1 MPRPSALAL
10 IGAIAVTASLAPAVA
25 IAAPVTGAVLDGT
38 TLAPVAGATV
48 TAPDGTTARTGATGK
63 FRFADLPPGPTA
75 LSVTARGYED
85 ATETIELGED
95 GMIDL
100 TLLLF
105 TPGAASEIIEVA
117 GEAPLPP
124 APGKQDLRRE
134 EITRIPGARGDAL
147 TTVRSLPGVANA
159 QAQGAGSGQI
169 VIRGAAPE
177 DSVVLV
183 DGIEIPVLYHFF
195 GIQSIL
201 PSEFIENIEFLPGG
215 FGVEE
220 GRATGGV
227 INVVTRSEAA
237 PEASGFA
244 ELSFINVAGFVQTP
258 LTKKKDLQLTA
269 AVRRSTIDLILPV
282 VVPDSAN
289 LSFTTAPQYYD
300 GQLRLD
306 WRPRDGD
313 RVSVLAL
320 TSFDLLSLVNDNLD
334 PNEPDFSGAK
344 FDNETS
350 FSRVIASWVHA
361 RKGVD
366 NRVVLSGGVSGFR
379 FEVGEDRYLRFS
391 QQAVELRDDAGY
403 KVNDQ
408 VKLRAGVAARWDRRD
423 VNVRFPAAPQEG
435 EPPPSNFSTLPLVDY
450 QRIINNDVAA
460 AYAAVDL
467 RPYAGTT
474 LTSGVRLD
482 YYDHIGEITMSPR
495 VQLSQDIGEDWTLR
509 GTVGLYSRGLE
520 QAESIPTNLD
530 PERAIQYVAGG
541 EWRPRDGMSMQMS
554 GFYTDRRRLVTRD
567 AYLSE
572 ADPLNAYTNRGRGRS
587 FGAES
592 MVRVRLDKF
601 FGWLTYT
608 LSRSDRVD
616 APGARRRLFDY
627 DQTHNVIAVGSYTLG
642 KWEIGGRWQYST
654 GQPQT
659 EVVGA
664 IYLADRNIY
673 VPEYAAVNSSRIAAA
688 HALDVRVDRKWKFDS
703 WELSAYLDVTNV
715 YANARVLGYQYN
727 YDYTER
733 EEITELPVVP
743 AIGVR
748 GTF

>member
-10 IGAIAVTASLAPAVA
+10 IGAIAVTATLVPAVA

-75 LSVTARGYED
+75 LAVTARGYED
-85 ATETIELGED
+85 ATETIELGEA
-95 GMIDL
+95 GMTDL

-269 AVRRSTIDLILPV
+269 AVRRSTIDLILPA

-361 RKGVD
+361 KNGVD

-403 KVNDQ
+403 KINDQ

-467 RPYAGTT
+467 RPYRGTT

-482 YYDHIGEITMSPR
+482 YYDHIGEMTLSPR
-495 VQLSQDIGEDWTLR
+495 VQLSQDIGKDWTVR

-541 EWRPRDGMSMQMS
+541 EWRPRDGMSVQMS

-616 APGARRRLFDY
+616 APGAKRRLFDY

-688 HALDVRVDRKWKFDS
+688 HALDVRVDRTWKFDS

-748 GTF
+748 GAF

>member
-1 MPRPSALAL
+1 MPRPTAPAL
-10 IGAIAVTASLAPAVA
+10 IGALAASAVLLPALAS
-25 IAAPVTGAVLDGT
+25 AAPVTGAVLDGT
-38 TLAPVAGATV
+38 TLAPVSGATI
-48 TAPDGTTARTGATGK
+48 TAPDGTAATTGATGK
-63 FRFADLPPGPTA
+63 FRFADLPPGPIE
-75 LSVTARGYED
+75 LSVRARGYED
-85 ATETIELGED
+85 AVETVELDEA
-95 GMIDL
+95 GMSDL

-105 TPGAASEIIEVA
+105 TPGAAAEIIEVA

-244 ELSFINVAGFVQTP
+244 ELSFINVAGFFQTP
-258 LTKKKDLQLTA
+258 LTEKKDLQLTA
-269 AVRRSTIDLILPV
+269 AVRRSTIDLLLPV

-300 GQLRLD
+300 GQVRLD

-320 TSFDLLSLVNDNLD
+320 TSFDLLSLVSDNLD
-334 PNEPDFSGAK
+334 PNEPDFSNAK

-350 FSRVIASWVHA
+350 FSRLIASWVHA
-361 RKGVD
+361 RHGLD
-366 NRVVLSGGVSGFR
+366 NRLVLSGGVSGFR
-379 FEVGEDRYLRFS
+379 FEVGDDRYLRFS
-391 QQAVELRDDAGY
+391 QQAIELRDDVGY

-408 VKLRAGVAARWDRRD
+408 IKLRAGVAGRWDRRD
-423 VNVRFPAAPQEG
+423 LNVRFPAAPQEG
-435 EPPPSNFSTLPLVDY
+435 EPPATNFSTLPLVDY
-450 QRIINNDVAA
+450 METINNDVAA
-460 AYAAVDL
+460 AYAAADA
-467 RPYAGTT
+467 RPFPGTT
-474 LTSGVRLD
+474 LTAGVRLD
-482 YYDHIGEITMSPR
+482 YYAHIDDTTMSPR
-495 VQLSQDIGEDWTLR
+495 VQLSQEIGKDWTLR

-520 QAESIPTNLD
+520 QAESIPTNLQA
-530 PERAIQYVAGG
+530 EQAIQYVAGG
-541 EWRPRDGMSMQMS
+541 EWRPRDGMSVQMS

-592 MVRVRLDKF
+592 LVRFRTDRF

-616 APGARRRLFDY
+616 APGASRRLFDY
-627 DQTHNVIAVGSYTLG
+627 DQTHNVIAVGSYRLG

-659 EVVGA
+659 PIVGA

-673 VPEYAAVNSSRIAAA
+673 IPEYAAVNSSRIADA
-688 HALDVRVDRKWKFDS
+688 HALDVRVDRRWKFRS

-733 EEITELPVVP
+733 EEITELPIVP